1 MLDVQGISINFNG
14 VQALN
19 NVKFKV
25 NPAEIVGII
34 GPNGAGKTTLFN
46 VITGFNPADSGN
58 VFLNGTNI
66 TKKKPEEICKLGI
79 GRTFQ
84 LVKPFGKLTASE
96 NVMIGAFSRTN
107 SITEARKIAEQELDF
122 IGLLNRKDDF
132 AANLTLTDRKKL
144 EIARILATNPK
155 ILMLDETMSGL
166 TPGEINQMIVLIK
179 DIQKRGICLLVIEHI
194 MRVIMN
200 ISERIIVLH
209 HGELICDD
217 IQENVVKDKNVIKAY
232 LGEGYSNA

>member
-1 MLDVQGISINFNG
+1 MLDVQGVSINFNG

-19 NVKFKV
+19 NVSFKAS
-25 NPAEIVGII
+25 PGEIVGII

-46 VITGFNPADSGN
+46 VITGFNPADSGK
-58 VFLNGTNI
+58 VMLDGADI
-66 TKKKPEEICKLGI
+66 TKKKPEQICKLGI

-84 LVKPFGKLTASE
+84 LVKPFGKLTAVE

-107 SITEARKIAEQELDF
+107 SIAEARREAEKILEF
-122 IGLLNRKDDF
+122 IGFQDKMNVM
-132 AANLTLTDRKKL
+132 ASSLTLTDRKKL
-144 EIARILATNPK
+144 EIGRSLATNPK
-155 ILMLDETMSGL
+155 ILMLDEVMSGL
-166 TPGEINQMIVLIK
+166 TPGEIDQMILLIK
-179 DIQKRGICLLVIEHI
+179 DIQKQGICLLVIEHI

-217 IQENVVKDKNVIKAY
+217 IQEKVVTNKDVITAY
-232 LGEGYSNA
+232 LGEGYNNA